1 MDDENLTAAWEM
13 PAFRRLLAAGEPGR
27 ALALVRQRMGLSQ
40 ADFGRLLHWDRTH
53 TGRVERGEV
62 GTIYDL
68 RELCRAA
75 DALGIPRTALTPLLL
90 GTADPGTIGSGDEG
104 AEDVNRR
111 QFGLATTVA
120 LTATADT
127 TSGPIKVGTPHI
139 TYLQNLTRRLWEH
152 DNRFGGGGIARYAFE
167 QYRLARKLLDY
178 GEYGPRIGG
187 ELIAATGWLSS
198 CVGWLTYDANEPAV
212 SRRCYTDA
220 VMLAEQSGDDD
231 LLAGA
236 LGGLSITL
244 TDHPTKSRE
253 PVRVTQRTSE
263 LARHVPSARLNALRT
278 ARLAT
283 AYAAV
288 GDRREFER
296 ATNSVWREVDRGLD
310 DANDPVWLTFVT
322 EPELRVL
329 EAKGHQMLGQH
340 HQAAT
345 LFHKSLTRPHNLPR
359 DEASYRTYYA
369 ASLTALGDTT
379 EALTAAHSALDLL
392 SGPVQSPRLLAELHP
407 LRTAAHHSHSD
418 AAASFR
424 HRYDR
429 MAGPGSDPHL

>member
-120 LTATADT
+120 LTATAADT
-127 TSGPIKVGTPHI
+127 PGPVKIGTPHI
-139 TYLQNLTRRLWEH
+139 TYLHDLTRRLWEH
-152 DNRFGGGGIARYAFE
+152 DNRFGGGGIARYALE
-167 QYRLARKLLDY
+167 QYRLARRLLDY
-178 GEYGPRIGG
+178 GEYGPRIGA
-187 ELIAATGWLSS
+187 ELIAATGRLSS
-198 CVGWLTYDANEPAV
+198 CVGWLTYDANEPDI

-220 VMLAEQSGDDD
+220 VLLAEQSGDDD
-231 LLAGA
+231 LMAGA

-244 TDHPTKSRE
+244 TDRPTKSRE

-288 GDRREFER
+288 GDHREFER

-310 DANDPVWLTFVT
+310 DANDPVWLAFVT

-340 HQAAT
+340 HRAAT
-345 LFHKSLTRPHNLPR
+345 LFHQSLTRPGNLPR

-369 ASLTALGDTT
+369 ASLTGLGDTT

-392 SGPVQSPRLLAELHP
+392 AGPVESPRLLAELQP
-407 LRTAAHHSHSD
+407 LRTAIQHSRTDS
-418 AAASFR
+418 AASFR
-424 HRYDR
+424 RRYDR
-429 MAGPGSDPHL
+429 LVRARL